1 MKYIPCI
8 NTLRTLTEQAFNLNN
23 KNVNIA
29 GEALSCC
36 IPQYVKSVTAFLNTA
51 SKFSST
57 LHSKNQIDVEV
68 IMISVFICITKALKG
83 IQDIYHS

>member
-1 MKYIPCI
+1 MKYIPCV

-23 KNVNIA
+23 NNVNITD
-29 GEALSCC
+29 EVLSCC

-51 SKFSST
+51 LKFSST
-57 LHSKNQIDVEV
+57 SHPKNQIDVG
-68 IMISVFICITKALKG
+68 IITIGVFICIAKALEG